1 MFKPQRL
8 GTVTIPDAELT
19 TDKKNCKKIGPC
31 GVGEKAIYLNSF
43 YFDRRYYIPISS
55 IERIF
60 KRIAMSKGG
69 FTGKGAFGTLSYLV
83 VVYENGKEK
92 QCNFKHEEDVDRLLA
107 YIEER
112 FPQIPLH
119 SIEAERKLEEK
130 RKWLEEKQRERIL
143 PEEIKKRL
151 TKLEHAE
158 NYLKK
163 QSDYYM
169 DLSLSAKKKRTYDRS
184 NPAYKWVAFAVV
196 ILGIGAF
203 LYGIYSL
210 LTHAG
215 FGMYFLLF
223 GLAAIFLFAGANVLP
238 TSKNNKKYIENQLE
252 RSIQQME
259 AYIQKYPDLPVPA
272 HYAHPVVLKRM
283 QDIMKDGRAQTIPEA
298 LTVLKD
304 DLKALNSNVTVEK
317 EEYDE
322 IVAIKPM
329 FLVMDYK

>member
-143 PEEIKKRL
+143 EKSKSGLPSLNAQKII
-151 TKLEHAE
+151 
-158 NYLKK
+158 LK
-163 QSDYYM
+163 
-169 DLSLSAKKKRTYDRS
+169 S
-184 NPAYKWVAFAVV
+184 NPITTW
-196 ILGIGAF
+196 I
-203 LYGIYSL
+203 
-210 LTHAG
+210 
-215 FGMYFLLF
+215 
-223 GLAAIFLFAGANVLP
+223 
-238 TSKNNKKYIENQLE
+238 
-252 RSIQQME
+252 
-259 AYIQKYPDLPVPA
+259 
-272 HYAHPVVLKRM
+272 
-283 QDIMKDGRAQTIPEA
+283 
-298 LTVLKD
+298 
-304 DLKALNSNVTVEK
+304 
-317 EEYDE
+317 
-322 IVAIKPM
+322 
-329 FLVMDYK
+329 